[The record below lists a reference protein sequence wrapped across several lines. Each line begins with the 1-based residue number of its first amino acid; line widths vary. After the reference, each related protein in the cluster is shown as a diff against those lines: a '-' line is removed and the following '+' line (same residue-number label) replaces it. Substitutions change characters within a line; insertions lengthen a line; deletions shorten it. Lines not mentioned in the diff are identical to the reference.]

1 MKTTEIFANTFKAM
15 RSQLHCGNDRDN
27 RPMWQRRLSCNSD
40 FCKALVLCGYMTE
53 QQMQHVAADYRL
65 GIARNGGVIFWQID
79 ERDILR
85 DGKIM
90 HYRSDCHRDHQRKP
104 SWVSYRLRSAGML
117 PRDFRPEHC
126 LFGLH
131 LIADGN
137 KADATVCVVESE
149 KTAVIMSALKPSCL
163 WLATGGKTELNVA
176 KLRPLR
182 GRRVML
188 FPDTD
193 ESGDTYRQWYDVA
206 EAAADVLG
214 QSITVSTLLEQHATP
229 EQKAAKID
237 IADLFNN
244 KKHQSK

>member
-1 MKTTEIFANTFKAM
+1 MAMKTTEIFANTFKAM
-15 RSQLHCGNDRDN
+15 RSQLHCGNDSS
-27 RPMWQRRLSCNSD
+27 PMWQRRLSGSSD
-40 FCKALVLCGYMTE
+40 FCKALVQCGYMTE
-53 QQMQHVAADYRL
+53 QQMQHAAVDYRL
-65 GIARNGGVIFWQID
+65 GMTRDGGVIFWQID
-79 ERDILR
+79 EQDILR

-104 SWVSYRLRSAGML
+104 SWVSYRLRCAGML
-117 PRDFRPEHC
+117 PADFRSEHC
-126 LFGLH
+126 MFGLH

-137 KADATVCVVESE
+137 RADDTVCVVESE

-176 KLRPLR
+176 KLRPLK

-237 IADLFNN
+237 IADLLLPSQ
-244 KKHQSK
+244 KT